1 MGEAVAE
8 GRRGSSST
16 HTVRAAPLA
25 LRSPVKLRIKA
36 DEVVGT
42 RAGVTQNDLPT
53 LLAHLTVILVICLV
67 AVNLLLPSHS
77 GTAQNCHTPEWRPRE
92 PREMNGGG
100 ERKRKG
106 LSKEVT
112 TENKE
117 DSKGTRGRLTVRA
130 THS

>member
-1 MGEAVAE
+1 MG
-8 GRRGSSST
+8 T
-16 HTVRAAPLA
+16 APLA
-25 LRSPVKLRIKA
+25 LRSFLQLGVQT
-36 DEVVGT
+36 DEVVGP

-67 AVNLLLPSHS
+67 AVNLLLPSH
-77 GTAQNCHTPEWRPRE
+77 GRTAQNCHTPEWRPRE

-106 LSKEVT
+106 LNKEDT
-112 TENKE
+112 TENKK

>member
-8 GRRGSSST
+8 GRRGGSST

-53 LLAHLTVILVICLV
+53 LLAHLTVVLVVCLITIHSSH
-67 AVNLLLPSHS
+67 LLLAWARKRESPVIRKRPPPP
-77 GTAQNCHTPEWRPRE
+77 TPEAQAPS
-92 PREMNGGG
+92 P
-100 ERKRKG
+100 
-106 LSKEVT
+106 
-112 TENKE
+112 
-117 DSKGTRGRLTVRA
+117 
-130 THS
+130 